1 MGYVEL
7 DMTEI
12 RQTLRKT
19 QKKNISPSTF
29 IAGLDREHPVR
40 RMLSLIEAP
49 ANLQSVDLV
58 LAGVEFLKPHFQD
71 MATAEIE
78 YLREIDSAFL
88 SKLTLGAEFLRSSIN
103 SNELDYHTHK
113 GDAPFRGVTDEYPLY
128 TLLGQVGQNIDRLN
142 NDATKSIAYLIAV
155 CRQLN
160 SMPRVGRDYK
170 SATHSAL
177 LPCA

>member
-103 SNELDYHTHK
+103 SNELDYHTQ
-113 GDAPFRGVTDEYPLY
+113 RGRP
-128 TLLGQVGQNIDRLN
+128 I
-142 NDATKSIAYLIAV
+142 
-155 CRQLN
+155 
-160 SMPRVGRDYK
+160 
-170 SATHSAL
+170 
-177 LPCA
+177 